1 MVFPHMCPV
10 SQVVVN
16 YSSSAGPA
24 EEVAHIIEESG
35 GEAITI
41 GADISK
47 PAEVDRSAKHW
58 LSGLATVVFKL
69 CLTAVS
75 SFSLGWLTTNRIIY
89 DMKQASSIWST
100 HLDIHIM

>member
-1 MVFPHMCPV
+1 MCLMGFPHMCHV

-47 PAEVDRSAKHW
+47 PAEVDRSAKQR
-58 LSGLATVVFKL
+58 LSALATVVPQL
-69 CLTAVS
+69 QS
-75 SFSLGWLTTNRIIY
+75 HSFQLIQPGLA
-89 DMKQASSIWST
+89 Q
-100 HLDIHIM
+100 H

>member
-1 MVFPHMCPV
+1 MCLLGSPHACSV

-58 LSGLATVVFKL
+58 LSALAFAISNFNL
-69 CLTAVS
+69 MAVS
-75 SFSLGWLTTNRIIY
+75 CFSLGCLTTDASCAWWHRH
-89 DMKQASSIWST
+89 QAYGLLT
-100 HLDIHIM
+100 

>member
-1 MVFPHMCPV
+1 MCTMFFPHMCSV

-58 LSGLATVVFKL
+58 LLLLELA
-69 CLTAVS
+69 
-75 SFSLGWLTTNRIIY
+75 Y
-89 DMKQASSIWST
+89 ASYISQLSVAST
-100 HLDIHIM
+100 WAG